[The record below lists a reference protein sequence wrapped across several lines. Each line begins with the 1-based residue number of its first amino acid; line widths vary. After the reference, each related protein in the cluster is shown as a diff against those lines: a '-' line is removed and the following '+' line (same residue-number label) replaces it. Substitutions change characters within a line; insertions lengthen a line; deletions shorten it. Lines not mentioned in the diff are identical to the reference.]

1 MRFILLARE
10 RTAGVVRVLSERAFE
25 SQSAAVDAATVTAHS
40 IDLRDDEV
48 FAVDLDQAGPV
59 LVLRIEVPSREAP
72 AQPQPTGARPW
83 SRMTSTTPEVPRV
96 ATPEASDEPSPTRE
110 EAHEVF
116 ASEIVLRLQ
125 PRYPLFAEEE
135 REAEPQTPGVGLRAP
150 TSDRYT
156 PEEEPDLLDAREE
169 SRLLADAAD
178 LLFDTD
184 AIQRSEAI
192 DFRMSNGDA
201 LRASDGDV
209 LPVSEADAIPVP
221 EADIVPVSEADAIPV
236 SDSDAIPVSMGDA
249 VSISEEY
256 VWPDSPPAA
265 DELVEEHV
273 VEAAEM
279 PPDEFADELVE
290 ALLVEEIDIEYDL
303 ALDAPEQ
310 DIPEETVDAELIVGD
325 NLAFEERPPEEDL
338 PQEAP
343 AAAVGIFAE
352 PEPYRAPN
360 TNFAVWV
367 CADCV
372 YQRTCR
378 KAGIATPASCG
389 NFQWRSF

>member
-10 RTAGVVRVLSERAFE
+10 RTTGVVRPLSERAFD

-59 LVLRIEVPSREAP
+59 LVLRIEVPAREAP
-72 AQPQPTGARPW
+72 ARPEPVVARPW
-83 SRMTSTTPEVPRV
+83 SWMSPAAPEVPD
-96 ATPEASDEPSPTRE
+96 ASVPSAGETPSPTRE
-110 EAHEVF
+110 PEPEVF

-125 PRYPLFAEEE
+125 PRYPLFAAQEG
-135 REAEPQTPGVGLRAP
+135 EAEPETSASILGAP
-150 TSDRYT
+150 TDDRYSAEDG
-156 PEEEPDLLDAREE
+156 PELLDAREE

-178 LLFDTD
+178 VLFDSD
-184 AIQRSEAI
+184 AIQQSEAI

-201 LRASDGDV
+201 LRASSEDA
-209 LPVSEADAIPVP
+209 LPVSEADA
-221 EADIVPVSEADAIPV
+221 VPVSEG
-236 SDSDAIPVSMGDA
+236 DAIPVSMGDA
-249 VSISEEY
+249 LPVSEGD
-256 VWPDSPPAA
+256 VWPDALPAA
-265 DELVEEHV
+265 DEVAEEPV
-273 VEAAEM
+273 AEVAEM
-279 PPDEFADELVE
+279 RPEDVAEEPVE

-303 ALDAPEQ
+303 GPEAPEEYV
-310 DIPEETVDAELIVGD
+310 PEEIASAELIVAD
-325 NLAFEERPPEEDL
+325 ILPPEEDL
-338 PQEAP
+338 PAQQDLPLEQDLPEEAP
-343 AAAVGIFAE
+343 AARAIFAE
-352 PEPYRAPN
+352 PEPEPYRASN

-378 KAGIATPASCG
+378 KAGVATPATCG

>member
-10 RTAGVVRVLSERAFE
+10 RTTGVVRLLSERAFE

-72 AQPQPTGARPW
+72 AQPQPTAARPW
-83 SRMTSTTPEVPRV
+83 SWMTSTTPEVPGV

-156 PEEEPDLLDAREE
+156 PEDESDLLDAREE

-178 LLFDTD
+178 LLFDTA

-192 DFRMSNGDA
+192 DFHMSNDDA

-209 LPVSEADAIPVP
+209 LPVSEADVIPVP
-221 EADIVPVSEADAIPV
+221 EADIASVSEADTIPV
-236 SDSDAIPVSMGDA
+236 SGSDAIPVSMGDA
-249 VSISEEY
+249 VPISEED
-256 VWPDSPPAA
+256 VWPDSPP
-265 DELVEEHV
+265 V
-273 VEAAEM
+273 
-279 PPDEFADELVE
+279 ADELVE

-310 DIPEETVDAELIVGD
+310 DIPEETADAELIVGD